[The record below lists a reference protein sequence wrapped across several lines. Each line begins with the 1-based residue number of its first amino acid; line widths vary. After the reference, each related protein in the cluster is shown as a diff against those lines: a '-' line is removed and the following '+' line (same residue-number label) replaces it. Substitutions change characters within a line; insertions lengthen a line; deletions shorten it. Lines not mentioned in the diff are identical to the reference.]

1 MVYTA
6 EQLKNATLMQLVDWG
21 FDHYQMGEIIKGL
34 ESGVDVSTYA
44 DSKCRITNNTR
55 KGGNTMLLTIIKI
68 LGTIFSVSGIVYLL
82 TDAIEIEMKDGIVE
96 DGIISRISSISAVCS
111 LMSGTLTLICC
122 LVYLILY

>member
-1 MVYTA
+1 MRIMNTI
-6 EQLKNATLMQLVDWG
+6 
-21 FDHYQMGEIIKGL
+21 F
-34 ESGVDVSTYA
+34 
-44 DSKCRITNNTR
+44 RITNNTR

-68 LGTIFSVSGIVYLL
+68 LCTIFSVSGIVYLL